1 MFTSGV
7 PVMADGGSG
16 YAQGAAKQ
24 LGVSSQQLIILK
36 NYILFSL
43 VSIITIK
50 EAFFS
55 KTTPGL
61 ITGWL

>member
-7 PVMADGGSG
+7 VIADGGSG
-16 YAQGAAKQ
+16 YAPGAAEQ

-50 EAFFS
+50 
-55 KTTPGL
+55 
-61 ITGWL
+61 